1 MEESPLD
8 YQGVELLVTEH
19 WDARC
24 LNNGLFYVRASYRT
38 LIFFNLFL
46 RQIYINPYTD
56 NQNLFD
62 AFLSHS
68 TLDTAVPDSRPLLRY
83 ALLDIDRQFGCA
95 EGHAAED
102 SLVTFHFWA
111 SDFRTREAAETE
123 RGGGSENAAGRIVAR
138 DGVER
143 VEKVRA
149 KKDELF
155 EIFFSETAQEE
166 YSRGLLGVPSAGAD
180 FIAQVRAPQPDWRGM
195 CSVTAVGVE
204 DLVDERLLQGENQL
218 IDWKA
223 ATNVMGADSEE
234 REAAKDGDCE
244 AKPRCEGIPLDEWAL
259 ALQAIAQL
267 EGGEGLSLAEVV
279 VLKQRI
285 RSLDVG
291 TLLTV
296 RAFNRYGPSRLA
308 KELKELLEAEG

>member
-1 MEESPLD
+1 MD

-68 TLDTAVPDSRPLLRY
+68 TLDTAVPDARPLLRY

-95 EGHAAED
+95 EGHASATED
-102 SLVTFHFWA
+102 GLVTFHFWA

-123 RGGGSENAAGRIVAR
+123 KGVSAASGRIVAR

-155 EIFFSETAQEE
+155 EIFFSEA
-166 YSRGLLGVPSAGAD
+166 
-180 FIAQVRAPQPDWRGM
+180 AQV
-195 CSVTAVGVE
+195 GVVE
-204 DLVDERLLQGENQL
+204 VDEVGCWLLVEFSSGITCHLPL
-218 IDWKA
+218 I
-223 ATNVMGADSEE
+223 T
-234 REAAKDGDCE
+234 
-244 AKPRCEGIPLDEWAL
+244 
-259 ALQAIAQL
+259 
-267 EGGEGLSLAEVV
+267 
-279 VLKQRI
+279 
-285 RSLDVG
+285 
-291 TLLTV
+291 
-296 RAFNRYGPSRLA
+296 
-308 KELKELLEAEG
+308 